1 MVEKNVSNASLC
13 GTFNKR
19 RNMKK
24 FKWQD
29 IAFMIGGFIF
39 ALSLVAILNDVQMS
53 VVTTLSTVL
62 VLTVFLICYASMKFW
77 LAFTSTILTAAAWY
91 WLFFM
96 SL

>member
-1 MVEKNVSNASLC
+1 
-13 GTFNKR
+13 
-19 RNMKK
+19 MKK

>member
-1 MVEKNVSNASLC
+1 
-13 GTFNKR
+13 
-19 RNMKK
+19 MKK

-29 IAFMIGGFIF
+29 IVFMIGGFIF
-39 ALSLVAILNDVQMS
+39 APSLVASILNDVQMP
-53 VVTTLSTVL
+53 VATTLPTAL